1 MRDDGRTVPVQ
12 LGKGKRRFKL
22 NFTGDTGVI
31 APVEL
36 KYQIGKD
43 PGGYGG
49 TYNLGGYDELLAR
62 TDLANPKIFHEGL
75 YGLYVEATRKIIKRG
90 AGGYRWAGALRRL
103 YRERPEHRDIQE

>member
-1 MRDDGRTVPVQ
+1 VRYGGRTEPVQ

-43 PGGYGG
+43 PGDYRG
-49 TYNLGGYDELLAR
+49 TYNLGGYHDLLAR
-62 TDLANPKIFHEGL
+62 ADLANPKIFHEGL
-75 YGLYVEATRKIIKRG
+75 
-90 AGGYRWAGALRRL
+90 
-103 YRERPEHRDIQE
+103 

>member
-1 MRDDGRTVPVQ
+1 VRYDGRTVPVQ

-43 PGGYGG
+43 PGDYGR
-49 TYNLGGYDELLAR
+49 TYNLGGYDDLLAR
-62 TDLANPKIFHEGL
+62 ADLANPKIFHEGL
-75 YGLYVEATRKIIKRG
+75 RRSLRRG
-90 AGGYRWAGALRRL
+90 DTANHQGASAYRWAGALRRL